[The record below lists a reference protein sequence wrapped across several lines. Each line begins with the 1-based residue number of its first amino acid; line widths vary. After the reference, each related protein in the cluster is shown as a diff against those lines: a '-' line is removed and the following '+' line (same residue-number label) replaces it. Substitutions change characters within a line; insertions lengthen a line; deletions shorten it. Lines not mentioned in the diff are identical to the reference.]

1 VNTSSAPHTP
11 PPWGHDLPPVPSWA
25 APTEYLAQITDDAA
39 QRARA
44 LLDGHA
50 HDPGPLIDLFPV
62 QSLCIQPQLLGHDRR
77 VLALDRIPEGD
88 VCLTVNATRMDTR
101 PPAWKVSTRTS
112 P

>member
-1 VNTSSAPHTP
+1 MGPRP
-11 PPWGHDLPPVPSWA
+11 A
-25 APTEYLAQITDDAA
+25 ARPLLGRAHRILAQITDDAA